1 MANRRYGESDAVSSQ
16 TRLGKRR
23 MHRGGTVVRRESA
36 TVRPSETA
44 ARLSGVVSVSTAL
57 AEARN
62 SATYTINRRGRF
74 WEVRDAAG
82 TLVCLTV
89 YKCGAREVIRRLE
102 T

>member
-1 MANRRYGESDAVSSQ
+1 MANRRNGETDAVPSE

-23 MHRGGTVVRRESA
+23 MHRSCAVVHRESA
-36 TVRPSETA
+36 TVRTA
-44 ARLSGVVSVSTAL
+44 ARVSRSASVSTAL
-57 AEARN
+57 AEGGN

-74 WEVRDAAG
+74 WEVRDGAD

-89 YKCGAREVIRRLE
+89 YKCGAREVIRRLD